1 MAKAREPKVFKSMD
15 DLPLMLTPY
24 DLMDFL
30 GKGQR
35 QTYEL
40 IHSEGF
46 PYVQDGPKITVEG
59 ATFKVN
65 IYLDDTLSGT
75 VTNTKLYDKD
85 GNLLIQRQDVV
96 PKPEEKNLL
105 VVFQLELREVAL

>member
-1 MAKAREPKVFKSMD
+1 MAKAREPKVFRSMD

-46 PYVQDGPKITVEG
+46 PYVQDGPKIKIPKWLLIE
-59 ATFKVN
+59 FINEKVR
-65 IYLDDTLSGT
+65 
-75 VTNTKLYDKD
+75 K
-85 GNLLIQRQDVV
+85 GNLCNENPGSDDRRLSVTH
-96 PKPEEKNLL
+96 K
-105 VVFQLELREVAL
+105 

>member
-1 MAKAREPKVFKSMD
+1 MAKAREPKVFRSMD

-46 PYVQDGPKITVEG
+46 PYVQDGPKITVACSTCM
-59 ATFKVN
+59 ATPRVLIPMTTLASAPLTFFCKSVVAA
-65 IYLDDTLSGT
+65 IADTA
-75 VTNTKLYDKD
+75 N
-85 GNLLIQRQDVV
+85 
-96 PKPEEKNLL
+96 
-105 VVFQLELREVAL
+105 